1 MYRPGLEPTDRQHSA
16 IDIRKAV
23 SNDLKDVKKRMN
35 ESVSYS
41 QGEID
46 NYNDGDQ
53 SGGELVN
60 NDDKAK
66 KAASMIVNTKVSPNT
81 LLICLH

>member
-1 MYRPGLEPTDRQHSA
+1 
-16 IDIRKAV
+16 
-23 SNDLKDVKKRMN
+23 MN